1 MALLDNALVQTHRA
15 SRLQPDNAAS
25 VQAFASRTLEFL
37 QLIERTISNVQADAA
52 VLHANTRALR
62 ELLGNLAT
70 RGAAVE
76 LDPAGRVESLLSQAA
91 ASCVRLHEKA
101 LLQRES
107 ARADPD
113 LFEDDGV
120 VDAFSDYVDAIIEAH
135 NAIEDLSDTVQTLDA
150 LRSPVVGSAFTD
162 VDALVE
168 DMLKA

>member
-1 MALLDNALVQTHRA
+1 M
-15 SRLQPDNAAS
+15 
-25 VQAFASRTLEFL
+25 QAFASRTLEFL
-37 QLIERTISNVQADAA
+37 QLIERTISSVQADADM
-52 VLHANTRALR
+52 LRANTGALR
-62 ELLGNLAT
+62 LLLGKLAAN
-70 RGAAVE
+70 GSAVE
-76 LDPAGRVESLLSQAA
+76 LDPTGRVASLLSQAA

-107 ARADPD
+107 AQVDPD

-120 VDAFSDYVDAIIEAH
+120 VEAFDNYVDAIREAH

-150 LRSPVVGSAFTD
+150 LRSPVVGAVFTD